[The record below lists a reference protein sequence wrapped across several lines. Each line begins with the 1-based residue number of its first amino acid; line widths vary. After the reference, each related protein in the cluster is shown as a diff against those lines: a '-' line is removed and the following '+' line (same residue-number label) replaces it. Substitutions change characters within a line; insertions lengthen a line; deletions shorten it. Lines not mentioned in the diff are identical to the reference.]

1 MNDLERVMEYA
12 EQIPAFSEKHGGKCI
27 IQGVVSEKME
37 AIYSALRFTPDQW
50 QKLLYG
56 QDAIVARYNERH
68 KNRSFAMEG
77 GV

>member
-37 AIYSALRFTPDQW
+37 AIYSALRFTPD
-50 QKLLYG
+50 
-56 QDAIVARYNERH
+56 
-68 KNRSFAMEG
+68 
-77 GV
+77 